1 MPARAALNAYYAWR
15 VKDLDAKQRKQFDD
29 HLYGWAA
36 QNEAANRA
44 LMGLDDGGG
53 EG

>member
-15 VKDLDAKQRKQFDD
+15 VKDLDGKQRKQFDAE
-29 HLYGWAA
+29 LYGWTAE
-36 QNEAANRA
+36 NDAANRA
-44 LMGLDDGGG
+44 LFGADGGG